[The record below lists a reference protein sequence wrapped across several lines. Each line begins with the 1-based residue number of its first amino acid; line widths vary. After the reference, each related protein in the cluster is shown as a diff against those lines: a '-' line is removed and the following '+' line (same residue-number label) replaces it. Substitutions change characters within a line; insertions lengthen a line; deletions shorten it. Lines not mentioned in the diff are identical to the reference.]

1 MSLTKIK
8 LNFNFNLICLVF
20 FIIMDLKIKK
30 KYKKIKQNAK
40 DLHLDLEKGDKR
52 KKMMQKL

>member
-1 MSLTKIK
+1 
-8 LNFNFNLICLVF
+8 
-20 FIIMDLKIKK
+20 MDLKI